1 MEKNEVSLKTKNAL
15 HSMLFHLLIAFVIAV
30 YAIAMSV
37 ATIGY
42 ERFNAKITDQY
53 EESAYHAGAT
63 VQVLLENALK
73 NGGNIDTYISKNQG
87 LKQAKGQPVEEVG
100 FTDEYAQLLHS
111 LEVLCDTQD
120 VSMIYVIKLTDEF
133 AQPGV
138 YTTYYSV
145 FDVLTKEDILP
156 SYFAPWAVGDVNLK
170 TQTIKDE
177 DREIYTQIWDGTLEK
192 ASIIQIQ
199 DKDEDMFD
207 HITSLMPVED
217 SNGDVVA
224 IVCVQQPMKGI
235 KESRRSYMGAVGALT
250 FALTLA
256 FVILS
261 WLYLEYGITR
271 PLRKVAREA
280 ERFAQET
287 TKSDKPL
294 KQTINSR
301 ISEISTLVQALDDM
315 EQDTL
320 DFINNIESIN
330 AEKQKM
336 GAELDIAKSIQEN
349 FLPHEF
355 PPFPE
360 RHDISIYASMTP
372 AKAVGGDFYDFF
384 LIDENHLALVIAD
397 VSGKG
402 VPAAL
407 FMMVTRI
414 LINELAKHLKGAAN
428 IISAVN
434 DRITDHNPADMFVT
448 IWFGI
453 LDLKTGVVD
462 AVNAG
467 HDDPAVYKKGGFFG
481 LQQEKHGFI
490 VGGMKGIQYQSYEF
504 KLNPGDKIFLY
515 TDGVPEATRS
525 DKAMFKTDGM
535 IASLQNRKEMR
546 PSKIVEGV
554 KADVIR
560 FVGDAPQFDDMT
572 MLCLEYVGNVEA
584 KELEV
589 EAVDEN
595 LDKVNEFVEESL
607 KAIGCK
613 QRLINQMLLATEEV
627 FVNIAHYAYKPK
639 TGMATIKV
647 LEHNKM
653 VKLVFIDSG
662 KAYNPLDKKDPDI
675 TLSADDR
682 EIGGLGVFMTK
693 KIADGAFYRRKE
705 GKNIL
710 ILEKEY
716 E

>member
-1 MEKNEVSLKTKNAL
+1 MGKRQVSQKTKNAFR
-15 HSMLFHLLIAFVIAV
+15 SMLFHLLIAFTVAIYAV
-30 YAIAMSV
+30 AMSV

-42 ERFNAKITDQY
+42 ERFSSKVTDQY
-53 EESAYHAGAT
+53 ENAAYNAGAT
-63 VQVLLENALK
+63 VKALIESDLEK
-73 NGGNIDTYISKNQG
+73 GGDIDKYIADNLGK
-87 LKQAKGQPVEEVG
+87 KQAKGQDPTECG
-100 FTDEYAQLLHS
+100 FTPEYTQLLIS

-133 AQPGV
+133 AEPGI

-170 TQTIKDE
+170 TQTIKEE
-177 DREIYTQIWDGTLEK
+177 DRDIYTQIWRGDLDK
-192 ASIIQIQ
+192 ASVVQLQ
-199 DKDEDMFD
+199 EKDSDMFD
-207 HITSLMPVED
+207 HITSLMPIKNPSGKVT
-217 SNGDVVA
+217 A
-224 IVCVQQPMKGI
+224 IVCVQQPMQGI
-235 KESRRSYMGAVGALT
+235 QESRRSYMGAVGALT

-256 FVILS
+256 FIILS
-261 WLYLEYGITR
+261 WLYLEYAISR
-271 PLRKVAREA
+271 PLRRVATEA
-280 ERFAQET
+280 ARFAQDT

-294 KQTINSR
+294 KTKIKSR
-301 ISEISTLVQALDDM
+301 VSEIYTLVQSLDDM

-320 DFINNIESIN
+320 DYINNIETIN

-349 FLPHEF
+349 FLPHDF

-360 RHDISIYASMTP
+360 RHDISLYASMTP

-384 LIDENHLALVIAD
+384 FIDEDHLALVIAD

-428 IISAVN
+428 IITAVN

-467 HDDPAVYKKGGFFG
+467 HDNPAIYKKGGFFA
-481 LQQEKHGFI
+481 LQEAKHGFI
-490 VGGMKGIQYQSYEF
+490 VGGMKGVEYRSYEF
-504 KLNPGDKIFLY
+504 TLNPGDKLFLY

-535 IASLQNRKEMR
+535 IASLQNRKEMHPAR
-546 PSKIVEGV
+546 IIEGV
-554 KADVIR
+554 KKDVER

-572 MLCLEYVGNVEA
+572 MLCIEYIGDIEEKTLEID
-584 KELEV
+584 
-589 EAVDEN
+589 AVDEN
-595 LDKVNEFVEESL
+595 LDKVNAFIEEAL
-607 KAIGCK
+607 CGYGCK
-613 QRLINQMLLATEEV
+613 PKMINQMLLAAEEV

-639 TGMATIKV
+639 TGKAEIKV
-647 LEHNKM
+647 LEHNKTI
-653 VKLVFIDSG
+653 KLVFIDSG
-662 KAYNPLDKKDPDI
+662 KAYNPLDRKDPDI
-675 TLSADDR
+675 TLAAEDR
-682 EIGGLGVFMTK
+682 NIGGLGIFMTK
-693 KIADGAFYRRKE
+693 KLVSGAFYKRK
-705 GKNIL
+705 GNKNIL
-710 ILEKEY
+710 VLEKEI
-716 E
+716 